1 MYGRRRSTSERQTRM
16 ELSLYSVDHGVRALE
31 TTYLMLP
38 DSRWVIVYP
47 HVQHVVLDQE

>member
-1 MYGRRRSTSERQTRM
+1 MYGRRRSTSEGQTRVEFCIQSTM
-16 ELSLYSVDHGVRALE
+16 GMHALE
-31 TTYLMLP
+31 TTYLVLP

>member
-16 ELSLYSVDHGVRALE
+16 ELCIQSTALE
-31 TTYLMLP
+31 TAYLMLT
-38 DSRWVIVYP
+38 DSCWVIVYP

>member
-16 ELSLYSVDHGVRALE
+16 ELCIQSTMGRVHWKP
-31 TTYLMLP
+31 YLTLP
-38 DSRWVIVYP
+38 DSGWVIVYP